1 MRRRIPIQFPFLA
14 LLLFALILSGCN
26 YPGTATPDL
35 FPTYAAQTVEARL
48 TQSAG
53 TTPVLP
59 PPTNTEAPPPP
70 PTEVP
75 ATPTNT
81 STPIATQTQTPC
93 NRAAFVSDV
102 TVPDGT
108 TFAPNA
114 TFTKTWRLK
123 NAGTC
128 TWNSSYSIVFDDG
141 NSMNGPASK
150 ALTGTVAPGQT
161 VDISVDLKA
170 PSSSGSYRGYWMLRS
185 DAGILFGVGSAGDV
199 AFWVDI
205 QVGSGGDT
213 VVYNFISRYCDA
225 TWVSGAG
232 TLPCPGSTGDS
243 EGFVIKVNNPKLET
257 GATDD
262 EPALETHPEWVD
274 NGVITGRFPAF
285 DVESGDH
292 FKAVIGCLYNGNAC
306 DVRFQLNYRA
316 DGGSLQNLGQWDET
330 YDGSI
335 RKLDIDLS
343 SLDGK
348 SVEFILAV
356 QAHGPS
362 NQDWA
367 FWLLPR
373 IVR

>member
-1 MRRRIPIQFPFLA
+1 MRPTRPVPLTYLAILLLA
-14 LLLFALILSGCN
+14 LVLTGCN
-26 YPGTATPDL
+26 YPGTPTPDQ
-35 FPTYAAQTVEARL
+35 FPTFAAQTVEARL
-48 TQSAG
+48 TESAG
-53 TTPVLP
+53 STPVSP
-59 PPTNTEAPPPP
+59 PPTNTEAPPPS
-70 PTEVP
+70 PTEAQV
-75 ATPTNT
+75 TPTNT
-81 STPIATQTQTPC
+81 STPIPTQTETPC

-108 TFAPNA
+108 SLTPNES
-114 TFTKTWRLK
+114 FTKTWRLK

-128 TWNSSYSIVFDDG
+128 TWNSSYALVFDDG
-141 NSMNGPASK
+141 NAMSGPASK

-170 PSSSGSYRGYWMLRS
+170 PSSSGSYRGYWLLRS
-185 DAGILFGVGSAGDV
+185 DTGILFGVGSSGDV

-213 VVYNFISRYCDA
+213 VVYNFVSKYCDA
-225 TWVSGAG
+225 EWVSGAG
-232 TLPCPGSTGDS
+232 VLTCPGTTGDA
-243 EGFVIKVNNPKLET
+243 EGFVVKVNNPKLENGT
-257 GATDD
+257 TDD
-262 EPALETHPEWVD
+262 EPALETHPEWVN
-274 NGVITGRFPAF
+274 NGVISGKFPAF

-292 FKAVIGCLYNGNAC
+292 FKAVIGCLYNGAAC

-316 DGGSLQNLGQWDET
+316 DGGSLQNLGQWDEV
-330 YDGSI
+330 YDGTI

-348 SVEFILAV
+348 SVEFVLAV
-356 QAHGPS
+356 QAHGAS

>member
-232 TLPCPGSTGDS
+232 TLPCPGNTGDS

-262 EPALETHPEWVD
+262 EP
-274 NGVITGRFPAF
+274 
-285 DVESGDH
+285 
-292 FKAVIGCLYNGNAC
+292 
-306 DVRFQLNYRA
+306 
-316 DGGSLQNLGQWDET
+316 
-330 YDGSI
+330 
-335 RKLDIDLS
+335 
-343 SLDGK
+343 
-348 SVEFILAV
+348 
-356 QAHGPS
+356 
-362 NQDWA
+362 
-367 FWLLPR
+367 
-373 IVR
+373 

>member
-1 MRRRIPIQFPFLA
+1 MRRMTPNQLSFFA
-14 LLLFALILSGCN
+14 FLLLALILAGCN
-26 YPGTATPDL
+26 YPGTPTPDL
-35 FPTYAAQTVEARL
+35 FPTFAAQTVESRL

-53 TTPVLP
+53 TTPILP
-59 PPTNTEAPPPP
+59 PPTNTEAAPP
-70 PTEVP
+70 PTTEVP
-75 ATPTNT
+75 VTPTHT
-81 STPIATQTQTPC
+81 STPIPTQTTTPC

-108 TFAPNA
+108 SFAANA
-114 TFTKTWRLK
+114 SFTKTWRLK

-128 TWNSSYSIVFDDG
+128 TWNSSYSLVFDDG
-141 NSMNGPASK
+141 SSMNGPATK

-170 PSSSGSYRGYWMLRS
+170 PGSSGSYRGYWKLRS

-205 QVGSGGDT
+205 KVGSGGDT
-213 VVYNFISRYCDA
+213 VVYNFVSRYCDA
-225 TWVSGAG
+225 QWVSGAG
-232 TLPCPGSTGDS
+232 NLSCPGTTGDS
-243 EGFVIKVNNPKLET
+243 EGFVVKVNNPKLET
-257 GATDD
+257 GSTDD
-262 EPALETHPEWVD
+262 EPALETHPEWD
-274 NGVITGRFPAF
+274 NDGVITGRFPAF

-292 FKAVIGCLYNGNAC
+292 FKAVIGCLYNGTAC

-316 DGGSLQNLGQWDET
+316 NGGSLQNLGQWDEI
-330 YDGSI
+330 YDGAI

-343 SLDGK
+343 SLAGK
-348 SVEFILAV
+348 SVEFVLAV
-356 QAHGPS
+356 QAHGAS
-362 NQDWA
+362 SQDWA

>member
-1 MRRRIPIQFPFLA
+1 MRRRFSARFSLAALVFLA
-14 LLLFALILSGCN
+14 LLLAGCN

-48 TQSAG
+48 TQGAGVPSA
-53 TTPVLP
+53 P
-59 PPTNTEAPPPP
+59 PPATETQAPPP
-70 PTEVP
+70 PTEVQ

-81 STPIATQTQTPC
+81 STPIPTQTETPC

-108 TFAPNA
+108 SFSPNA
-114 TFTKTWRLK
+114 SFTKTWRLK

-128 TWNSSYSIVFDDG
+128 TWNSSYSLVFDTGDA
-141 NSMNGPASK
+141 MNGPASK

-161 VDISVDLKA
+161 IDISVDLKA
-170 PSSSGSYRGYWMLRS
+170 PGSAGSYRGYWKLRS
-185 DAGILFGVGSAGDV
+185 DAGVLFGVGSSGDV

-213 VVYNFISRYCDA
+213 VVYNFVSHYCDA

-232 TLPCPGSTGDS
+232 TLPCPGSTGDA
-243 EGFVIKVNNPKLET
+243 EGFVVKVNDPKLET
-257 GATDD
+257 GAVEN
-262 EPALETHPEWVD
+262 EPALETHPEWVN

-292 FKAVIGCLYNGNAC
+292 FKTVIGCLYNGNAC
-306 DVRFQLNYRA
+306 SVRFQLNYRA
-316 DGGSLQNLGQWDET
+316 DGGSLQNLGQWDES

-335 RKLDIDLS
+335 RKLDVDLS
-343 SLDGK
+343 SLAGK
-348 SVEFILAV
+348 SVEFVLAV
-356 QAHGPS
+356 QANGAS